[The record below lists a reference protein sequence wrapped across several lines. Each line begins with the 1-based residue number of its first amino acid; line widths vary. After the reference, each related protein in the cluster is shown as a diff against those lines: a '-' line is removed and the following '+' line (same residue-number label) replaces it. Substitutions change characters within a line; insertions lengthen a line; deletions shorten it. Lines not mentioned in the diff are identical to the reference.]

1 MRYVIVDRKEGVF
14 LGTHIDYSRD
24 VDEEDGVVYVL
35 WAKDNVFSC
44 SKAYSFEN
52 KQEARM
58 FADTTLRRWPKAQVR
73 NVDSNEKYVDVV
85 DLLKEGMGQYTFD
98 MVDCIPMMNE
108 NIH

>member
-14 LGTHIDYSRD
+14 LGTHIDDSLD
-24 VDEEDGVVYVL
+24 PDGVVFVL

-44 SKAYSFEN
+44 SKAYSFEDAT
-52 KQEARM
+52 EARM
-58 FADTTLRRWPKAQVR
+58 FADTTLRRWPLAQVKR
-73 NVDSNEKYVDVV
+73 INTKEKYVDVV
-85 DLLKEGMGQYTFD
+85 DLLKEDLGQYTFD